1 MERIQIFYASSV
13 KTPRSKG
20 RVRKR
25 NETSTNTVTT
35 YKINKRR
42 STPMI
47 RIKNFKYR
55 DKLEL
60 TAAFTLAISILLATI
75 SYTQAQT
82 RDPRFYSRP
91 GVNDYNWP
99 NPGDPDY
106 RTYIF
111 NDRRYG
117 HYMPNGYGSRYPGR
131 NPPGQ
136 YPQGMPNED
145 RFRFD
150 PNNPN
155 AAHTPFPGILAGWR
169 EDLQGKQRRDSLTL
183 DRDVFVTTNYG
194 QVQGFKVYMYDNPDP
209 KSFYRPYHSTVDRV
223 MGECSVFLGIP
234 YALPP
239 TFEGRFKPPRLHRGW
254 QLLQAV
260 DFGPACPQPVRYTGD
275 TKGIMDM
282 DEDCLYLNIFS
293 PKTGAGVAQKY
304 PVMVYIHG
312 GEFIR
317 GASNHFQGH
326 ILASFYNVIVVT
338 INYRLGA
345 LGFLSTG
352 DENSPGNYGILDQV
366 MALKWIYDN
375 IEFFNGDRDS
385 ITLFGPGAGA
395 ASAGLLMVA
404 PQTKNIVKRVIAQ
417 SGAALADWALIQ
429 DKYRA
434 QNTSRVLGQL
444 LGCSLESSWK
454 LVNCLRTGRSFYELG
469 NAEFPPQVGTF
480 PWGPVLDHNFTV
492 PGDDWYE
499 GWRQKD
505 WKFLT
510 ETPET
515 LIKRGHFN
523 RGLQYMTGVTTQE
536 AAFFV
541 AQNESLAPFFEI
553 DNKYFD
559 QKIRELVFRY
569 NYTLNPNGVY
579 EAIKYM
585 YTYWPDPNNSSII
598 RDQYINMLSDLYYRA
613 PVDKMVKLLLEQRL
627 PVYMYVLN
635 TTVEALNYPQWRKYP
650 HDIEHHLL
658 TGAPFMD
665 IEFFPKKEHLQ
676 RNMWTDNDRN
686 MSHFF
691 MQTYSNFARYGNPT
705 PQQVLGLHFER
716 AYQGELRYLNIN
728 TTYNSSILLNYRQ
741 TECAFWTQYLPT
753 VIGVLVP
760 TYPPTTEFWWEPKE
774 PLQIAFW
781 TMSVACL
788 FLIVLVVIC
797 CIMWRNAKRR
807 SDFYDEDVFISP
819 DGTELPEDGHSVVD
833 NAHMVANH
841 HALRSRDNI
850 YEYRDSPSTKTL
862 ASKIHT
868 DTTSIRSPSSLA
880 TTQKS
885 GSQSSLKS
893 AISLKETNGG
903 TLTNNANSVRPSRL
917 SMLHNGTTS
926 IPQKHKEKRLLTHE
940 PITLV
945 STAPQTTT
953 TTATISIAP
962 GAESLSKIKAA
973 AIASSKN
980 STPTTRTISSH
991 STTPVTSVRTHSH
1004 TATLTA
1010 APQLQHPVQITSIPH
1025 PQLQSQKQ
1033 SQARTQVIEGV
1044 PQTSV

>member
-1 MERIQIFYASSV
+1 MAH
-13 KTPRSKG
+13 K
-20 RVRKR
+20 
-25 NETSTNTVTT
+25 
-35 YKINKRR
+35 
-42 STPMI
+42 
-47 RIKNFKYR
+47 FKYR
-55 DKLEL
+55 DKLDYV
-60 TAAFTLAISILLATI
+60 LAILILSWI
-75 SYTQAQT
+75 SGEFVAAQT

-106 RTYIF
+106 RTYTF

-117 HYMPNGYGSRYPGR
+117 HYQPNGYGANYPGR

-150 PNNPN
+150 PNDPN
-155 AAHTPFPGILAGWR
+155 ARTPFPGILAGWR

-260 DFGPACPQPVRYTGD
+260 DFGPACPQPVRFTGA

-282 DEDCLYLNIFS
+282 DEDCLYLNVYS

-317 GASNHFQGH
+317 GASNLFQGH
-326 ILASFYNVIVVT
+326 ILASFYDVVVVT
-338 INYRLGA
+338 LNYRLGA
-345 LGFLSTG
+345 LGFLSTS
-352 DENSPGNYGILDQV
+352 DENSPGNYGILDQA
-366 MALKWIYDN
+366 MALKWVHDN

-385 ITLFGPGAGA
+385 ITLFGPGAGG

-404 PQTKNIVKRVIAQ
+404 PQTRNIVKRVIAQ
-417 SGAALADWALIQ
+417 SGSALADWALIQ

-444 LGCSLESSWK
+444 LGCSIESSWK

-480 PWGPVLDHNFTV
+480 PWGPVLDHNFTL

-499 GWRQKD
+499 GWRAKD
-505 WKFLT
+505 WRFLT
-510 ETPET
+510 QTPET
-515 LIKRGHFN
+515 LIRAGKFN
-523 RGLQYMTGVTTQE
+523 RNIQYMTGVTTQE

-541 AQNESLAPFFEI
+541 SQNESLAPYYELDSRFFE
-553 DNKYFD
+553 
-559 QKIRELVFRY
+559 QKVREHVFRY

-585 YTYWPDPNNSSII
+585 YTFWPDPNNNTII
-598 RDQYINMLSDLYYRA
+598 RDQYINLLSDLYYRA
-613 PVDKMVKLLLEQRL
+613 PVDQMVKLLLEQKV

-635 TTVEALNYPQWRKYP
+635 TTVEALNLPQWRKYP
-650 HDIEHHLL
+650 HDTEHYFL

-665 IEFFPKKEHLQ
+665 TEFFPKKEHLQ

-705 PQQVLGLHFER
+705 PQQVLGMHFQR
-716 AYQGELRYLNIN
+716 AYQGEIRYLNIN

-781 TMSVACL
+781 SMSVACF

-797 CIMWRNAKRR
+797 CIMWRNAKRQ
-807 SDFYDEDVFISP
+807 SDRFYDEDVFINA
-819 DGTELPEDGHSVVD
+819 DGTELEQDARGVGVD

-850 YEYRDSPSTKTL
+850 YEYRDSPSSKTL
-862 ASKIHT
+862 ASKAHT
-868 DTTSIRSPSSLA
+868 DTTSLRSPSSLA
-880 TTQKS
+880 KS
-885 GSQSSLKS
+885 SSQASLKS
-893 AISLKETNGG
+893 GISLKESNGG
-903 TLTNNANSVRPSRL
+903 SLIKSERAATPRSIS
-917 SMLHNGTTS
+917 NGGS
-926 IPQKHKEKRLLTHE
+926 IAMSGSGPASKAVPLEEKRLLHPISSTPVSQLSSE
-940 PITLV
+940 PSKRMPASTNASV
-945 STAPQTTT
+945 SGSSRSTTPVPSARTTT
-953 TTATISIAP
+953 TTAT
-962 GAESLSKIKAA
+962 LS
-973 AIASSKN
+973 S
-980 STPTTRTISSH
+980 
-991 STTPVTSVRTHSH
+991 
-1004 TATLTA
+1004 
-1010 APQLQHPVQITSIPH
+1010 APQVVHQVVAQPAVQPR
-1025 PQLQSQKQ
+1025 
-1033 SQARTQVIEGV
+1033 RTQLLEGV

>member
-1 MERIQIFYASSV
+1 MPINLV
-13 KTPRSKG
+13 NTPRAPAQSSA
-20 RVRKR
+20 
-25 NETSTNTVTT
+25 NE
-35 YKINKRR
+35 
-42 STPMI
+42 
-47 RIKNFKYR
+47 IKKFKYR
-55 DKLEL
+55 DKLKL
-60 TAAFTLAISILLATI
+60 KLITAVVLSCLALSDFIPQIGVHG
-75 SYTQAQT
+75 QT
-82 RDPRFYSRP
+82 RDPRFYSRV
-91 GVNDYNWP
+91 GVNDYQWP

-106 RTYIF
+106 RTYTH

-117 HYMPNGYGSRYPGR
+117 YYQPNGYGANYPGR
-131 NPPGQ
+131 NSPGQ
-136 YPQGMPNED
+136 YPQGMPNEE

-155 AAHTPFPGILAGWR
+155 SNTPLPGILAGWR
-169 EDLQGKQRRDSLTL
+169 EDLQGKQRRDSMTL
-183 DRDVFVTTNYG
+183 ERDVFVTTNYG

-209 KSFYRPYHSTVDRV
+209 KSFYRPYHSTVDRL

-254 QLLQAV
+254 QMLQAV
-260 DFGPACPQPVRYTGD
+260 DFGPACPQPVRYTGA
-275 TKGIMDM
+275 TKGIIDM

-293 PKTGAGVAQKY
+293 PKTGAGIAQKY

-317 GASNHFQGH
+317 GASNLFQGH
-326 ILASFYNVIVVT
+326 ILASYYEVVVVT
-338 INYRLGA
+338 LNYRLGA
-345 LGFLSTG
+345 LGFLSTA
-352 DENSPGNYGILDQV
+352 DENSPGNYGILDQA
-366 MALKWIYDN
+366 MALKWVHDN

-404 PQTKNIVKRVIAQ
+404 PQTRNIVRRVIAQ
-417 SGAALADWALIQ
+417 SGSSLADWALIQ

-444 LGCSLESSWK
+444 LGCSIESSWK
-454 LVNCLRTGRSFYELG
+454 LINCLRTGRSFYELG

-480 PWGPVLDHNFTV
+480 PWGPVLDYNFTV

-499 GWRQKD
+499 GWREKD
-505 WKFLT
+505 WHFLS
-510 ETPET
+510 EMPLS
-515 LIKRGHFN
+515 LIRQGKFN

-536 AAFFV
+536 AAFFIS
-541 AQNESLAPFFEI
+541 QNETLAPYYEI
-553 DNKYFD
+553 DNKFFD
-559 QKIRELVFRY
+559 QKIREHVFRY

-613 PVDKMVKLLLEQRL
+613 PVDQIVKVLLEQKV
-627 PVYMYVLN
+627 PVYYYVMN
-635 TTVEALNYPQWRKYP
+635 TTVEALKLPQWRKYP
-650 HDIEHHLL
+650 HDIEHYFL

-665 IEFFPKKEHLQ
+665 IEFFPKKDHLQ

-691 MQTYSNFARYGNPT
+691 LQTFSNFARYGNPT
-705 PQQVLGLHFER
+705 PQQVLGMHYER

-728 TTYNSSILLNYRQ
+728 TTFNSSILFNYRQ

-753 VIGVLVP
+753 VVGVLVP
-760 TYPPTTEFWWEPKE
+760 TYPPTTEYWWEPKE

-781 TMSVACL
+781 SMSVACF
-788 FLIVLVVIC
+788 FLIVLVFIC
-797 CIMWRNAKRR
+797 CIMWRNAKRQTDR
-807 SDFYDEDVFISP
+807 FYDEDVFINP
-819 DGTELPEDGHSVVD
+819 DGTELEHDIHQTGVD
-833 NAHMVANH
+833 NSHMVTNH
-841 HALRSRDNI
+841 HALRTRDNI

-862 ASKIHT
+862 ASKAQT

-880 TTQKS
+880 MTQKS

-893 AISLKETNGG
+893 AISLKESTAGGGGG
-903 TLTNNANSVRPSRL
+903 TLSSYTSAATRSVRNDAERDGVSSRGVT
-917 SMLHNGTTS
+917 NGTAMTVQ
-926 IPQKHKEKRLLTHE
+926 PKTVEEKRLLQRE
-940 PITLV
+940 PVTLPQQTSGPTV
-945 STAPQTTT
+945 EQPLYKSKGASTAPSVVGSSRSTTPVPSART
-953 TTATISIAP
+953 TTATLSTAP
-962 GAESLSKIKAA
+962 YVQKASVPPVA
-973 AIASSKN
+973 Q
-980 STPTTRTISSH
+980 PQPRTI
-991 STTPVTSVRTHSH
+991 
-1004 TATLTA
+1004 
-1010 APQLQHPVQITSIPH
+1010 IP
-1025 PQLQSQKQ
+1025 QSQQ
-1033 SQARTQVIEGV
+1033 TAARTQVIEGV

>member
-1 MERIQIFYASSV
+1 MQ
-13 KTPRSKG
+13 
-20 RVRKR
+20 
-25 NETSTNTVTT
+25 
-35 YKINKRR
+35 
-42 STPMI
+42 
-47 RIKNFKYR
+47 
-55 DKLEL
+55 
-60 TAAFTLAISILLATI
+60 
-75 SYTQAQT
+75 
-82 RDPRFYSRP
+82 
-91 GVNDYNWP
+91 
-99 NPGDPDY
+99 
-106 RTYIF
+106 
-111 NDRRYG
+111 
-117 HYMPNGYGSRYPGR
+117 
-131 NPPGQ
+131 
-136 YPQGMPNED
+136 
-145 RFRFD
+145 
-150 PNNPN
+150 NNPN
-155 AAHTPFPGILAGWR
+155 TAHMPFPGILAGWR

-209 KSFYRPYHSTVDRV
+209 KSFYRPYHSIVDRV

-260 DFGPACPQPVRYTGD
+260 DYGPACPQPVRYTGA

-312 GEFIR
+312 GEFVH

-326 ILASFYNVIVVT
+326 ILASFYDVVVVT

-345 LGFLSTG
+345 LGFLSTA
-352 DENSPGNYGILDQV
+352 DENSPGNYGVLDQV
-366 MALKWIYDN
+366 MALKWVYDN
-375 IEFFNGDRDS
+375 VEFFNGDRDL

-404 PQTKNIVKRVIAQ
+404 PQTKSIVKRVIGQ
-417 SGAALADWALIQ
+417 SGAAVADWALIQ

-444 LGCSLESSWK
+444 LGCSIESSWK

-480 PWGPVLDHNFTV
+480 AWGPVLDHNFTV

-499 GWRQKD
+499 GWREKD
-505 WKFLT
+505 WRFLT
-510 ETPET
+510 QTPES
-515 LIKRGHFN
+515 LIRQGHFN
-523 RGLQYMTGVTTQE
+523 HGIQYMAGVTTQE

-541 AQNESLAPFFEI
+541 AQNESLAPYYEI
-553 DNKYFD
+553 DGKFLD
-559 QKIRELVFRY
+559 QKIREHVFRY

-613 PVDKMVKLLLEQRL
+613 PVDKIVKLLLEQRI

-635 TTVEALNYPQWRKYP
+635 TTVEALNYPQWRKYQ
-650 HDIEHHLL
+650 HDIEHYFL

-665 IEFFPKKEHLQ
+665 IEFFPKKDHLQ

-705 PQQVLGLHFER
+705 PQQVLGLHFQQ

-728 TTYNSSILLNYRQ
+728 TTFNSSILLNYRQ

-781 TMSVACL
+781 TMSVACF

-807 SDFYDEDVFISP
+807 SDFYDDDVFINP
-819 DGTELPEDGHSVVD
+819 DGTELPDDVQSGVD

-850 YEYRDSPSTKTL
+850 YEYRDSPSSKTL

-868 DTTSIRSPSSLA
+868 DTTSIRSPSSL
-880 TTQKS
+880 TMTHKS

-903 TLTNNANSVRPSRL
+903 TLTSNLSSTRPARPSAL
-917 SMLHNGTTS
+917 NNGAACITQQPKN
-926 IPQKHKEKRLLTHE
+926 IEEKRLLTRE
-940 PITLV
+940 ANTPTPIS
-945 STAPQTTT
+945 STPLITT
-953 TTATISIAP
+953 TTATISAAP
-962 GAESLSKIKAA
+962 EPVSYKPKSTAN
-973 AIASSKN
+973 IAST
-980 STPTTRTISSH
+980 STVPTSTGSVSVSGVCR
-991 STTPVTSVRTHSH
+991 STTPMASARTH
-1004 TATLTA
+1004 TTTTTLTT
-1010 APQLQHPVQITSIPH
+1010 APQVRRSGQTTTSA
-1025 PQLQSQKQ
+1025 QSQPKP
-1033 SQARTQVIEGV
+1033 QARTQVIEGV

>member
-1 MERIQIFYASSV
+1 MMH
-13 KTPRSKG
+13 KL
-20 RVRKR
+20 
-25 NETSTNTVTT
+25 
-35 YKINKRR
+35 
-42 STPMI
+42 
-47 RIKNFKYR
+47 KYR
-55 DKLEL
+55 DKVKWLQVFL
-60 TAAFTLAISILLATI
+60 ICVCLGHLAE
-75 SYTQAQT
+75 AQT

-91 GVNDYNWP
+91 GVDWP

-106 RTYIF
+106 RTYTF

-117 HYMPNGYGSRYPGR
+117 HYQPNGFGANYPGR
-131 NPPGQ
+131 NSPGQ

-150 PNNPN
+150 PNDPN
-155 AAHTPFPGILAGWR
+155 ARTQFPGVLAGWR

-183 DRDVFVTTNYG
+183 ERDVFVTTNYG

-223 MGECSVFLGIP
+223 MGECSAFLGIP

-239 TFEGRFKPPRLHRGW
+239 TFEGRFKPPRIHRGW

-260 DFGPACPQPVRYTGD
+260 DFGPACPQPVRYTGA
-275 TKGIMDM
+275 TKGVMDM
-282 DEDCLYLNIFS
+282 DEDCLYLNVYS

-317 GASNHFQGH
+317 GASNLFQGH
-326 ILASFYNVIVVT
+326 ILASFYDVVVVT
-338 INYRLGA
+338 LNYRLGA

-352 DENSPGNYGILDQV
+352 DENSPGNYGILDQA
-366 MALKWIYDN
+366 MALRWIHDN

-385 ITLFGPGAGA
+385 ITLFGPGAGG

-404 PQTKNIVKRVIAQ
+404 PQTRNIVKRVIAQ
-417 SGAALADWALIQ
+417 SGSALADWALIQ

-444 LGCSLESSWK
+444 LGCSIESSWK

-469 NAEFPPQVGTF
+469 NAEFAPQVGSF
-480 PWGPVLDHNFTV
+480 PWGPVLDHNFTL

-499 GWRQKD
+499 GWREKD
-505 WKFLT
+505 WRFLT
-510 ETPET
+510 QTPET
-515 LIKRGHFN
+515 LIRAGRFN
-523 RGLQYMTGVTTQE
+523 RNIQYMTGVTTQE
-536 AAFFV
+536 AAFIV
-541 AQNESLAPFFEI
+541 AQNESLGPYYELDGRFFE
-553 DNKYFD
+553 
-559 QKIRELVFRY
+559 QKIREHVFRY

-585 YTYWPDPNNSSII
+585 YTYWPDPNNNTII
-598 RDQYINMLSDLYYRA
+598 RDQYINLLSDLYYRA
-613 PVDKMVKLLLEQRL
+613 PVDQMVKLLLEQKV

-635 TTVEALNYPQWRKYP
+635 TTVEALNLPQWRKYP
-650 HDIEHHLL
+650 HDIERYFL

-665 IEFFPKKEHLQ
+665 TEFFPKKEHLQ

-705 PQQVLGLHFER
+705 PQQVLGMHFQR
-716 AYQGELRYLNIN
+716 AYQGEIRYLNVN
-728 TTYNSSILLNYRQ
+728 TTFNSSILLNYRQ

-760 TYPPTTEFWWEPKE
+760 TYPPTTEYWWEPKE

-781 TMSVACL
+781 SMSVTCF

-797 CIMWRNAKRR
+797 CIMWRNAKRQ
-807 SDFYDEDVFISP
+807 SDRFYDEDVFINGEGMEPEP
-819 DGTELPEDGHSVVD
+819 DTRGVD
-833 NAHMVANH
+833 NAHMVTNH

-850 YEYRDSPSTKTL
+850 YEYRDSPSSKTL
-862 ASKIHT
+862 ASKAQT
-868 DTTSIRSPSSLA
+868 DTTSLRSPSSLA
-880 TTQKS
+880 MTQKS
-885 GSQSSLKS
+885 GSQASLKS
-893 AISLKETNGG
+893 GISLKETNGS
-903 TLTNNANSVRPSRL
+903 LTKSVSARSQGNG
-917 SMLHNGTTS
+917 NGTAVKS
-926 IPQKHKEKRLLTHE
+926 AAAGPIEEKRLLQPLSSTPVPQLQAE
-940 PITLV
+940 PAKRVPTAASV
-945 STAPQTTT
+945 SGSSRSTTPVPSARTTTTT
-953 TTATISIAP
+953 TTAT
-962 GAESLSKIKAA
+962 LS
-973 AIASSKN
+973 SQ
-980 STPTTRTISSH
+980 P
-991 STTPVTSVRTHSH
+991 
-1004 TATLTA
+1004 
-1010 APQLQHPVQITSIPH
+1010 APQPR
-1025 PQLQSQKQ
+1025 
-1033 SQARTQVIEGV
+1033 RTQLVEGV